1 MSYQKTVGTL
11 MANSHPGSYCG
22 QDAYNDMFVTE
33 NKNGLRN
40 ASNRIVQR
48 IRTGISIEDARLQ
61 RFNRPDFEGGGITRW
76 ILRYAD

>member
-1 MSYQKTVGTL
+1 

-22 QDAYNDMFVTE
+22 QDAYNNMLVTE

-48 IRTGISIEDARLQ
+48 IRTGISLEDARLQ
-61 RFNRPDFEGGGITRW
+61 GFDRFNCEGGV
-76 ILRYAD
+76 A